1 MTEDEEFELLS
12 ARLAAKKNVE
22 AAVVRQNS
30 YNGLIEAQRFVEA
43 HKNDLGIMTLRKA
56 FEMGYN
62 LGYVRG
68 QKK

>member
-1 MTEDEEFELLS
+1 MTEDEEFELLA
-12 ARLAAKKNVE
+12 ARLAAKQRVE
-22 AAVVRQNS
+22 SMVVNQDAHNAV
-30 YNGLIEAQRFVEA
+30 LEAQRFIEA